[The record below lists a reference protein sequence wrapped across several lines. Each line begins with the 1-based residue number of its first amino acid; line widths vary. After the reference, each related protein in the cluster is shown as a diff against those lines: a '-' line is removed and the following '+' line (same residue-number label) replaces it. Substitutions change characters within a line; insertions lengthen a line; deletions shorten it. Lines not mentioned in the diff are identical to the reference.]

1 MACWPGYALGVRET
15 CFRPSSSSDADV
27 DAALDAAE
35 EKLQQYMEALVG
47 RKAPAPWGLACKEAT
62 GQRASREPASPLRSV
77 QDDPIEVEGNDEEE
91 VLALE
96 LDDDDDEEDE
106 DMEIELE
113 DDEIAPTP
121 DRRHFMMADDDDTHD
136 TFDASFDAIGTT
148 SSAQR
153 TIQFFPSPIIETHR
167 ASTRE
172 RRSTPLFSDASPVV
186 PYPRTIPE
194 PMSTGSHMSL
204 QMDDPDTSRMSLDWD
219 SSLR

>member
-35 EKLQQYMEALVG
+35 AKLQQYMEALVR
-47 RKAPAPWGLACKEAT
+47 RKAPAPWGLACKEAS
-62 GQRASREPASPLRSV
+62 GHPVRSQPASPLRSA
-77 QDDPIEVEGNDEEE
+77 QDEPIEVEGNGEEE

-96 LDDDDDEEDE
+96 LDDDDEEDDE
-106 DMEIELE
+106 DMDM

-121 DRRHFMMADDDDTHD
+121 DRRHFVLADDDAHD
-136 TFDASFDAIGTT
+136 TFNASFDAIGTT

-153 TIQFFPSPIIETHR
+153 TITFFPSPIET
-167 ASTRE
+167 
-172 RRSTPLFSDASPVV
+172 RRTTPRSAAPHFSDASPVV

-194 PMSTGSHMSL
+194 PMSTDSHMSL
-204 QMDDPDTSRMSLDWD
+204 QMDDPDASHMSLDWD